1 MDPGGVGSA
10 RQDEHRSSAG
20 VLSALQYSCYVVT
33 GFQSYGLDTASVSDW
48 GLIGNMPRIASEPR
62 LRQRKLKTILEIG
75 GRGLEHRFAQFQG
88 ALPR

>member
-10 RQDEHRSSAG
+10 RKDDHRSSVG

-33 GFQSYGLDTASVSDW
+33 GFQSWLDTASVSDW
-48 GLIGNMPRIASEPR
+48 GLDNRPRIASEPR
-62 LRQRKLKTILEIG
+62 RQQKLKTILEIG